1 MMRNPTGSIMVYS
14 VIVSK
19 MSYKWITDSL
29 MNNPDTLEGN
39 VVNLANNSQQGVRH
53 VINSCRSKHTNLRNE
68 DEDLIPVQKIIYLH
82 IPKTTGQFKG
92 PQTGSPVEIIVNNN
106 TKYHSPPPTTPDNSN
121 NIQTSDKL
129 STGTVLSEDKDASN
143 EDKDASN
150 EDDTT
155 GNFDFFIHVF
165 PNLSSLEGIYNFLSG
180 LHLVYTVIPLLDSK
194 TRRLYEKMF
203 RQAESVIEVI
213 ETGLVPAE
221 LKGLPLKVDV
231 IDKLQ
236 HLADEHRKQNR
247 NFRVRFTKLDF
258 SLLNENSEN
267 KQRLNRQQIESNHI
281 KPNLELEL
289 QSHFVDSH
297 RSRITRPKTPSL
309 E

>member
-19 MSYKWITDSL
+19 MSYQWITDSL

-155 GNFDFFIHVF
+155 GNFDFFVHVF

-236 HLADEHRKQNR
+236 HLVDEYRKEHR

-258 SLLNENSEN
+258 SSLNENSEN